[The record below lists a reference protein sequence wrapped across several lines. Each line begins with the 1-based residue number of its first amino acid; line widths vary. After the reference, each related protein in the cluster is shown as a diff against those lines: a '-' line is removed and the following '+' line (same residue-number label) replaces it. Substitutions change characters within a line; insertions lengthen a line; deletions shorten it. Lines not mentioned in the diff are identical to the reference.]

1 MSSEAWYIN
10 LMIQF
15 LFIKG
20 VIEVGYNVNTFFQNI
35 KPSILPI
42 VHPKEQKELQTQ
54 CLSQG
59 RSEKIIEDKI
69 ESLSSGDDE
78 ITKACNLDYVLAYTH
93 FLNVNYDDKLNPI
106 LGCADTHKLT
116 QPFSVYKEKQFEPVN
131 STLSSSEHIIIN
143 KNKNKYLHRLK
154 NGYI

>member
-20 VIEVGYNVNTFFQNI
+20 VIEVGYNVNTFFQT
-35 KPSILPI
+35 
-42 VHPKEQKELQTQ
+42 KEQKELQTQ
-54 CLSQG
+54 GCC
-59 RSEKIIEDKI
+59 EKIIKDKI
-69 ESLSSGDDE
+69 DSSSVE
-78 ITKACNLDYVLAYTH
+78 TEACKLDYVLAYTH
-93 FLNVNYDDKLNPI
+93 FLNVNYDEKLNPI

-131 STLSSSEHIIIN
+131 STLSSSEHIMMN